1 MAGKVGPRHS
11 GAQPPPLP
19 SWACPRVFI
28 QPSGANGSQ
37 VSLDLP
43 PPGLS
48 SARARVLWYWGPLE
62 LCGGGDPSPALPLVL
77 QPSSAS
83 VMVGGTWSGVNRTP
97 PRNVGLPT
105 LHTPVRPM
113 VMEEGYRPGRE
124 RKTHSGPGW
133 VIQGENA
140 IAAPSLWARNGG
152 HGLDHLADK
161 WEAHLI

>member
-1 MAGKVGPRHS
+1 MCSPRLGLAGKVGPRHS

-62 LCGGGDPSPALPLVL
+62 LYGGGDPSPALTLVL

-83 VMVGGTWSGVNRTP
+83 VMVGGDLEWSEQDPPPEGWASHSPYSCPAHGDGGGVP
-97 PRNVGLPT
+97 AWPG
-105 LHTPVRPM
+105 
-113 VMEEGYRPGRE
+113 EEDPFRAWLGD
-124 RKTHSGPGW
+124 SG
-133 VIQGENA
+133 GECHCC
-140 IAAPSLWARNGG
+140 PQLMGK
-152 HGLDHLADK
+152 K
-161 WEAHLI
+161 WGSWS